1 MGWSIDALLEA
12 PAEGA
17 AFEGT
22 AGGALYPAEL
32 VIEDP
37 PKRLVLPVEA
47 VDAPKRLVLPVEP
60 RTVAGDGNQTD
71 LTGRNVH
78 VAREWEVIP
87 SLCIEDD
94 RPPN

>member
-47 VDAPKRLVLPVEP
+47 VEAPNRLVLPVEP
-60 RTVAGDGNQTD
+60 RTVAADESK
-71 LTGRNVH
+71 
-78 VAREWEVIP
+78 AEWTWDECTCSWRV
-87 SLCIEDD
+87 EG
-94 RPPN
+94 